1 MVCKYTCGQRM
12 CYILTL
18 IIFEWKVPA
27 FLLGISKFNHM
38 FILVLT
44 LVDISIRVT
53 WEIGVKWLSNVVHL
67 VKFPGCKSF
76 SRFLIEAVV
85 TNRWCTI
92 CCFAFTYEEFN
103 SHTHELIL
111 WITSMVSGFLSV
123 ESIFYFFKK
132 KWYNHY
138 CHLCKLS
145 SFLEKYQCDF

>member
-1 MVCKYTCGQRM
+1 M
-12 CYILTL
+12 
-18 IIFEWKVPA
+18 
-27 FLLGISKFNHM
+27 
-38 FILVLT
+38 
-44 LVDISIRVT
+44 
-53 WEIGVKWLSNVVHL
+53 VHL
-67 VKFPGCKSF
+67 VKFPGCTPF

-92 CCFAFTYEEFN
+92 CCFAFIYEEFN